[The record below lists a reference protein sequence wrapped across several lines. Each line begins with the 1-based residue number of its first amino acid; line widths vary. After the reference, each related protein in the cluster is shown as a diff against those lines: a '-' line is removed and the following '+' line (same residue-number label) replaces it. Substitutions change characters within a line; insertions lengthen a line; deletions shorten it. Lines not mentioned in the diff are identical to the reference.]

1 MKQPTKKSVK
11 GYLYLLITFTL
22 WGSLY
27 VVSKY
32 VLGKLPTFTISFFR
46 FLLAFLF
53 LAILTPKPSQTLARE
68 RIPYIICIG
77 FTGYFISVG
86 AQLLGTKYAGASM
99 ASLLNSMNPVTMTLF
114 GAWILHE
121 KLTVKKIIGILLA
134 VFGVYVILGEN
145 ARDAG
150 LAGIVLSLF
159 SVVVWSFISVLARKV
174 TMQYNPL
181 YITRLACGIAAV
193 CYLPI
198 AAFEAFTV
206 QNSVASILL
215 HDSSCLFSLLYMGI
229 ICTGIAYF
237 LWNKSL
243 SVLDAGTCSA
253 FYPIQPMISTLLGVF
268 LLGEQITWNFGLGA
282 LLIVSGV
289 LISLQ

>member
-53 LAILTPKPSQTLARE
+53 LAILTPKPSQKLARE
-68 RIPYIICIG
+68 HIPYIICIG

-121 KLTVKKIIGILLA
+121 KLTVKKSLESFL
-134 VFGVYVILGEN
+134 
-145 ARDAG
+145 
-150 LAGIVLSLF
+150 LSL
-159 SVVVWSFISVLARKV
+159 
-174 TMQYNPL
+174 
-181 YITRLACGIAAV
+181 AC
-193 CYLPI
+193 
-198 AAFEAFTV
+198 
-206 QNSVASILL
+206 
-215 HDSSCLFSLLYMGI
+215 M
-229 ICTGIAYF
+229 
-237 LWNKSL
+237 
-243 SVLDAGTCSA
+243 
-253 FYPIQPMISTLLGVF
+253 
-268 LLGEQITWNFGLGA
+268 
-282 LLIVSGV
+282 
-289 LISLQ
+289 